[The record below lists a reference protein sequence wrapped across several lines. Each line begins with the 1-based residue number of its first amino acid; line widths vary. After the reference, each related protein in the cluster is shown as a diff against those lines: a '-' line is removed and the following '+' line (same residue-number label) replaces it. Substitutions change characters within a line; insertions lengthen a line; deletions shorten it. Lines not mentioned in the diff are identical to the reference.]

1 MNSKAVQNKPK
12 TNSSADVAK
21 FVVAGLLL
29 AGSVFAYYWFDGQWS
44 AWLRILVVVAGLVLS
59 ALVFMSSAKGP
70 KLREFVR
77 ESIFELRK
85 VVWPTRQE
93 AMRMTWI
100 VMLVVVIFSLVLF
113 GFDAIIA
120 QAIKWLL
127 SR

>member
-12 TNSSADVAK
+12 ANNGADTAK

-29 AGSVFAYYWFDGQWS
+29 AASVFAYYWFEGQWS
-44 AWLRILVVVAGLVLS
+44 TLVRILTVVGGMVVS
-59 ALVFMSSAKGP
+59 ALVFMTSTKGP

-100 VMLVVVIFSLVLF
+100 VMIVVVIFSLILF

-120 QAIKWLL
+120 QGIKWLL

>member
-1 MNSKAVQNKPK
+1 MS
-12 TNSSADVAK
+12 
-21 FVVAGLLL
+21 
-29 AGSVFAYYWFDGQWS
+29 SVFNGIRNIGQVGLFFFS
-44 AWLRILVVVAGLVLS
+44 VLRAS
-59 ALVFMSSAKGP
+59 KPTKAL
-70 KLREFVR
+70 LREFVR

>member
-12 TNSSADVAK
+12 ASNGADMAK

-29 AGSVFAYYWFDGQWS
+29 AASVFAYYWFDGQWS
-44 AWLRILVVVAGLVLS
+44 AWLRVLTVVGGMAVS
-59 ALVFMSSAKGP
+59 ALIFMSSTKGP
-70 KLREFVR
+70 KLREFTR

-120 QAIKWLL
+120 QLIKWLL